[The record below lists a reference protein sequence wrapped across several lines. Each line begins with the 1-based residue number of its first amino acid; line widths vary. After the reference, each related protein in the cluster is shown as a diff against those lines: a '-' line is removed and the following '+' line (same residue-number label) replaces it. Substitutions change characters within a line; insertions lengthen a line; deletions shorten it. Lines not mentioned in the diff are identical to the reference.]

1 MKIFKIILLSLISLA
16 VLVGGSFFFIGYF
29 SPKPGGIKIET
40 NPKASVFIDG
50 LLVGETPYESTHKAG
65 KIILRLVP
73 QGVSEN
79 LIAYESTITIASG
92 AQTVIGRDFKPSEDE
107 SSGYVIS
114 FEKNKSKNSAL
125 SVISQPDGAQVLVD
139 GVSRGF
145 SPYSNTS
152 IAPAMHE
159 VAVKS
164 PDYSDF
170 SITIK
175 TVSGYNLS
183 LYSKLGREISEE
195 QSNLPQ
201 MEKKTVATIL
211 ETPTGYLRVRTKPGE
226 GGNEIAQVKPG
237 EKYAYIDTDI
247 ETGWI
252 EIQYQEPKAGMPS
265 GIVGWIS
272 GQYASVSSEI
282 Q

>member
-1 MKIFKIILLSLISLA
+1 MKMFKIVLISLISLLI
-16 VLVGGSFFFIGYF
+16 LVSGSLFFIGYF

-50 LLVGETPYESTHKAG
+50 VLVGETPYESTHRAG
-65 KIILRLVP
+65 KILLRLVP
-73 QGVSEN
+73 QGASEN

-107 SSGYVIS
+107 SSGYVVS

-145 SPYSNTS
+145 SPYTNAS

-159 VAVKS
+159 VTVKS
-164 PDYSDF
+164 PDHSDF

-175 TVSGYNLS
+175 TVSGYKLS
-183 LYSKLGREISEE
+183 LYSKLGREISGEK
-195 QSNLPQ
+195 SNLPRV
-201 MEKKTVATIL
+201 EKQTLVTIL

-226 GGNEIAQVKPG
+226 RGNEIAQVKSG
-237 EKYAYIDTDI
+237 EKYPYIDTDI

-272 GQYASVSSEI
+272 NQYASVSSEI